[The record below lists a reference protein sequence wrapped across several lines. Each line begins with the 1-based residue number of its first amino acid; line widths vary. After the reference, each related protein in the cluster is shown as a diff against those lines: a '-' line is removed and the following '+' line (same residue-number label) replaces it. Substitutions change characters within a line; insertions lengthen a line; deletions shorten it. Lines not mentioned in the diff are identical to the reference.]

1 SSTRD
6 GSHGCSCGGTCGT
19 CQRTVVV
26 AAGGPAVPPAD
37 WFTDPQLTGPTP
49 LTITDDGRVFGHIA
63 TWGTC
68 HTGST
73 AGSCVTPP
81 RSATNYAYFR
91 TGVRETT
98 GGDIPVGQITLGGA
112 HADLPLAYRGAIEH
126 YDDVATAVA
135 DVAAGED
142 AHGIWVAGALRPGVT
157 DEQLLA
163 LRAASPSGDWRNIGG
178 NLELVAAHAVN
189 SPGFPVARVAS
200 GRRLALVASGAMAPA
215 RPDSDRGQAAPAAA
229 VVDTDAGAAAP
240 PKARRARRPVP
251 AGGGREGPGPASFP
265 LWFPLVGGPD
275 ACHRCC
281 PGRSCRRRHGRA
293 RLREHPHR
301 RPQHDR
307 GERGDRRRLRP
318 PGGHL
323 EPVDGRHRYGGRH
336 LVVLRA
342 ARRGRQVPG
351 PVVGAIERHVPRSRG
366 AVGRPDVQR
375 LR

>member
-1 SSTRD
+1 MFATAGGRGVDALEGVSDEDRDRIRARICSLYERLAEALDDDEIQCPFDAGASDGDGESEGESEAAATTASSTRD

-98 GGDIPVGQITLGGA
+98 GGDVPVGQITLGGG
-112 HADLPLAYRGAIEH
+112 HADLHLSYRGAIEH

-229 VVDTDAGAAAP
+229 VVDTDAVADAVLRRIDAREAAPHRRKLAALGAQYRRAAAE
-240 PKARRARRPVP
+240 KA
-251 AGGGREGPGPASFP
+251 
-265 LWFPLVGGPD
+265 
-275 ACHRCC
+275 
-281 PGRSCRRRHGRA
+281 RA
-293 RLREHPHR
+293 RLRSLS
-301 RPQHDR
+301 
-307 GERGDRRRLRP
+307 GS
-318 PGGHL
+318 
-323 EPVDGRHRYGGRH
+323 
-336 LVVLRA
+336 
-342 ARRGRQVPG
+342 
-351 PVVGAIERHVPRSRG
+351 RS
-366 AVGRPDVQR
+366 
-375 LR
+375 